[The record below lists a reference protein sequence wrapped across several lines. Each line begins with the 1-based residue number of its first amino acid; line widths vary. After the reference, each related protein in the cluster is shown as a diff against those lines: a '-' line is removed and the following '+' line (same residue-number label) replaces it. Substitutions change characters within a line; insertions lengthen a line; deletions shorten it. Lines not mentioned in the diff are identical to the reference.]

1 MIRANVV
8 EDRDTTMT
16 RFLNGLNHEVVN
28 VVELQHYIELE
39 DMMYMVMK
47 LERHIKRKGGGA

>member
-47 LERHIKRKGGGA
+47 